1 MKLRAGAAA
10 VRTPL
15 RTLLEHR
22 RCRLDLRRAVATLR
36 TDEPDFDGLAMAW
49 GNELFRADADY
60 LRAIYYAVRETE
72 GRVLECGSGISTL
85 LLSATVPGRIT
96 TLEHSR
102 LWAAVTRHELRKL
115 GLKDPVVRSPLTRHA
130 AGIWYDTRLSDGYSV
145 IVCDGPPGH
154 RGGRGATLPIAIRH
168 MTPKAV
174 VLLDDVE
181 RPEERTISETWAD
194 RYGFDLEIVQCARP
208 YAVLSRPRVSA

>member
-1 MKLRAGAAA
+1 VAW
-10 VRTPL
+10 TPM
-15 RTLLEHR
+15 RTLLDHR
-22 RCRLDLRRAVATLR
+22 SRRPDLRRAVATLR
-36 TDEPDFDGLAMAW
+36 TDEPDFDGLARAW

-60 LRAIYYAVRETE
+60 LRAIYCAVRETK
-72 GRVLECGSGISTL
+72 GRVLECGSGISTV
-85 LLSATVPGRIT
+85 LLSATAPGRVT

-102 LWAAVTRHELRKL
+102 VWTAVTRHELRKL
-115 GLKDPVVRSPLTRHA
+115 RLEDPIVRSPLTNHA
-130 AGIWYDTRLSDGYSV
+130 AGIWYDARLSDGYSV

-154 RGGRGATLPIAIRH
+154 RGGRGATLPIAIPH

-181 RPEERTISETWAD
+181 RPEERTISETWAA

-208 YAVLSRPRVSA
+208 YAVLSRSRAAV